1 MRILFVLPLTS
12 HVRHF
17 DSVLLALADRGH
29 TIRLATPGHSTNWPL
44 PEALAAHPRISD
56 VTCPA
61 ERADGLTE
69 FARVVRSRADY
80 QRFRKPPFLQAN
92 KLRARARGR
101 FKQAAKEYE
110 AAQRGSATALAAL
123 GEPDIPSDPGRE
135 RFLEEERPDIV
146 LVSPLIELGSDQA
159 DWVKSAKA
167 LGIPVG
173 FPVFSWDNLTTK
185 GLVHVQPDCTYVWND
200 IQKREAVEY
209 HGVAERTVVV
219 TGAPRFDAFI
229 ALCVS
234 SDRARF
240 CRRYGLR
247 PEQPI
252 VTYLCS
258 SEFVAG
264 REVEFV
270 REWASEIRQEPSLS
284 NCNLLVR
291 PHPRALLDW
300 IGLDVG
306 DWPAVAIARSKLLN
320 ADQLLYDTLYHSAAV
335 VGLNTSAQLE
345 AGILGKPVCTVLAPE
360 FEAGQQGTI
369 HFRYLL
375 REEGGFVEVARDFD
389 DHRRQLADAVR
400 GRYDAAA
407 IRAFIE
413 RFIRPAGRERPATPI
428 LADAIQ
434 RLGSPAVVSSAARH
448 ASLT

>member
-1 MRILFVLPLTS
+1 MRILFFLPLTS
-12 HVRHF
+12 HIRHF
-17 DSVLLALADRGH
+17 DSVLLTLADRGH
-29 TIRLATPGHSTNWPL
+29 TIRLATPGHATNWPL
-44 PEALAAHPRISD
+44 PQALAAHPQISE

-61 ERADGLTE
+61 ERSDRLTE
-69 FARVVRSRADY
+69 FARVVRAYADY
-80 QRFRKPPFLQAN
+80 QRFRKPPFLQAG

-110 AAQRGSATALAAL
+110 AVRAGSATAVAARQ
-123 GEPDIPSDPGRE
+123 EPDIPSDPGRE
-135 RFLEEERPDIV
+135 DFLQEERPDIV
-146 LVSPLIELGSDQA
+146 LASPLIELGSDQA

-185 GLVHVQPDCTYVWND
+185 GLVHVQPDRVFVWND
-200 IQKREAVEY
+200 IQKGEAVEY
-209 HGVAERTVVV
+209 HGVADRNIVV

-229 ALCVS
+229 ALGVG
-234 SDRARF
+234 SDRERF

-247 PEQPI
+247 AEHPI

-270 REWASEIRQEPSLS
+270 RQWASEIGREPSLS
-284 NCNLLVR
+284 DCNILVR
-291 PHPRALLDW
+291 PHPRALQDW
-300 IGLDVG
+300 IGLDVA
-306 DWPAVAIARSKLLN
+306 DWPNVAIARSKLLN

-345 AGILGKPVCTVLAPE
+345 AGILGKPVYTILAPG
-360 FEAGQQGTI
+360 FEAGQQGTL

-389 DHRRQLADAVR
+389 EHRRQLADAVR
-400 GRYDAAA
+400 GRYDAAG
-407 IRAFIE
+407 IRTFIE
-413 RFIRPAGRERPATPI
+413 RFIRPAGWDRPATPI

-434 RLGSPAVVSSAARH
+434 RLASSVSISSTPQH